1 MDVISGVSHWKFED
15 IDKSMVLMKVLLKV
29 KGEKNF
35 EIKDCERI
43 QKNMSNGRVISS
55 PHFPVVEFFLGTG

>member
-1 MDVISGVSHWKFED
+1 MKIVLVHAHNSANTMAEESH
-15 IDKSMVLMKVLLKV
+15 

-43 QKNMSNGRVISS
+43 QKNMSNGRVIAS
-55 PHFPVVEFFLGTG
+55 PHFPVAEVS